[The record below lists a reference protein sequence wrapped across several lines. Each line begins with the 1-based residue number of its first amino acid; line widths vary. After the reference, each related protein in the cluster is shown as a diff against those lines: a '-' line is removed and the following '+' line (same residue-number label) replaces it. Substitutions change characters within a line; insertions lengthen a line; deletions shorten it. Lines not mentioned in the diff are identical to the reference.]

1 MTPIN
6 LIDIF
11 IILCLIGAL
20 VITMIN
26 ITTSN
31 NPINK
36 SKWNMA
42 INDLQEGDIISFFGE
57 SYKILYIKNNYIIT
71 LRYSNSH
78 YIANS
83 EIFSIE
89 TFLNMMNS
97 WEYELNNDVDKYI
110 FDNLKFDG
118 NDIKFVD

>member
-1 MTPIN
+1 MT
-6 LIDIF
+6 
-11 IILCLIGAL
+11 
-20 VITMIN
+20 
-26 ITTSN
+26 
-31 NPINK
+31 
-36 SKWNMA
+36 

-71 LRYSNSH
+71 LRYSKSH

>member
-1 MTPIN
+1 MT
-6 LIDIF
+6 
-11 IILCLIGAL
+11 
-20 VITMIN
+20 
-26 ITTSN
+26 
-31 NPINK
+31 
-36 SKWNMA
+36 